1 MPKYLDLLFNLLL
14 IIIFFEI
21 FFNVLINYI
30 KKDFQ
35 WIITNKDEFPFNSK
49 KDFEK
54 FLKQN
59 YNFNTGWD
67 RQKKTKGYE
76 KIGKKITKFE
86 ILNEGFRNTNLKK
99 KKSYISVFGDSYAF
113 SRFVNNDETWESI
126 LENNR

>member
-35 WIITNKDEFPFNSK
+35 WIITNKDEFPFSSK

-76 KIGKKITKFE
+76 
-86 ILNEGFRNTNLKK
+86 
-99 KKSYISVFGDSYAF
+99 
-113 SRFVNNDETWESI
+113 
-126 LENNR
+126 